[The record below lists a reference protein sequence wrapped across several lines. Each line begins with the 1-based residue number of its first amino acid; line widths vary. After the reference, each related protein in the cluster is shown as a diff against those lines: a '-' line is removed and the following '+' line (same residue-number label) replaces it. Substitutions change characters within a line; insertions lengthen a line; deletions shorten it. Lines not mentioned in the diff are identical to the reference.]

1 MKPGYG
7 MHYAFFGRGTDCP
20 LSGNTMKKLSLLL
33 ASLLLTA
40 GACSTFRHNTD
51 INAQTG
57 PTALVV
63 DNQGFIDMSIYAVRS
78 SQRIRLGTATGAHK
92 TTLTIPPSLVSGINT
107 LRFIADP
114 IGGTRASVSEEITV
128 VPGDTVGLMI
138 PPV

>member
-1 MKPGYG
+1 MRKI
-7 MHYAFFGRGTDCP
+7 
-20 LSGNTMKKLSLLL
+20 SLLL
-33 ASLLLTA
+33 ASLLLSA
-40 GACSTFRHNTD
+40 GACSTLRHNPD

-57 PTALVV
+57 PTTLVV
-63 DNQGFIDMSIYAVRS
+63 DNQGFIDMNVYALRS

-92 TTLTIPPSLVSGINT
+92 TTLTIPPSLVTGIST

-128 VPGDTVGLMI
+128 APGDTVGLMI